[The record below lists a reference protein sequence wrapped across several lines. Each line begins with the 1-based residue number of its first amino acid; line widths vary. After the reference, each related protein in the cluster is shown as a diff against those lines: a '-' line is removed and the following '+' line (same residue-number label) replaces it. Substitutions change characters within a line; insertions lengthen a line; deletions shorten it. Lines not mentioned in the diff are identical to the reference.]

1 MIPRSDPAPIL
12 IAGGGTA
19 GHLLPGIAI
28 ADALVA
34 LGSPA
39 ASIRFVGGNRGVE
52 RELLTTAGYQLD
64 ELPGRGIQ
72 RRVTITNVAAAWG
85 LMGALVKGVRLVRHM
100 CPRVVV
106 VLGGY
111 ASFACGVGAVIWR
124 VPLVLVEQN
133 ARAGAVN
140 RALRWFAKAA
150 AVSFPDTD
158 LPRARVTGNPLRTE
172 VIEMAERLVE
182 DRDAT
187 RHHARRELGL
197 PENRYVVAV
206 ATGSLGSR
214 RVNTAIRS
222 VVEQWADRSDVA
234 VRHVIGRRDF
244 QSFIGDLPTQPA
256 HGLVYQPVEYE
267 DHMDQMLA
275 AADVAVTRAGGGV
288 AELAALG
295 VPAILVPLPVAPRD
309 HQRANADHLVRSG
322 AAILID
328 DEDCTGERLAGQL
341 DRLLR
346 DDGLRAEMSAKMRS
360 HAHLDAARNAALLV
374 IEVAR
379 DH

>member
-1 MIPRSDPAPIL
+1 MTPRSDPAPIL

-28 ADALVA
+28 ADALVT
-34 LGSPA
+34 LGVPA
-39 ASIRFVGGNRGVE
+39 ESMRFVGGNRGVE
-52 RELLTTAGYQLD
+52 RVLLASTGYQLD

-72 RRVTITNVAAAWG
+72 RRLTITNIAAAWG
-85 LMGALVKGVRLVRHM
+85 LMLALGKGIRLVRHIR
-100 CPRVVV
+100 PRVVV

-158 LPRARVTGNPLRTE
+158 LPRARVTGNPLRAE
-172 VIEMAERLVE
+172 VIEMAEHLAE
-182 DRDAT
+182 DREAT
-187 RHHARRELGL
+187 RHSARRDLGL
-197 PENRYVVAV
+197 GDERYVVAV

-214 RVNTAIRS
+214 RVNTAVRN

-244 QSFIGDLPTQPA
+244 QSYIGDLPTLPA
-256 HGLVYQPVEYE
+256 GGLVYQPVEYE

-295 VPAILVPLPVAPRD
+295 VPAVLVPLPVAPRD

-322 AAILID
+322 AAVLID
-328 DEDCTGERLAGQL
+328 DDDCTGERLADQL

-346 DDGLRAEMSAKMRS
+346 DGDLRAEMSAKMRS
-360 HAHLDAARNAALLV
+360 HAHLDAARKVASLI